1 MDETGLRLEREGGV
15 ARLVLARPDKQNAIS
30 RGMWQALADHADE
43 LSADATLRAV
53 IVTGEP
59 PMFSAGADIAEFAQV
74 FKDEAAA
81 HAYNELVQAT
91 MARIERLPVPVI
103 AEIRGS
109 CIGGGCG
116 LALACDLRFA
126 AAGSRLGITPAR
138 LGLAYSLGDVKRLT
152 DLVGPARAKDILFSA
167 RLLDAEEALRIGLI
181 DRVLPE
187 DGLAAAVAGY
197 VQGLAALSGNS
208 QRLMKRIVRLIL
220 DGQTGETAASR
231 ALRDGAVAHADF
243 AEGRGA
249 FLAKRRPR
257 FA

>member
-1 MDETGLRLEREGGV
+1 MDGTGLRLEREGSV

-30 RGMWQALADHADE
+30 RAMWRALLDHATE
-43 LSADATLRAV
+43 LAADPTVRAV
-53 IVTGEP
+53 IVTGAP
-59 PMFSAGADIAEFAQV
+59 PVFSAGADIAEFAHV
-74 FKDEAAA
+74 FQDEGAAQ
-81 HAYNELVQAT
+81 AYNELVQAA
-91 MARIERLPVPVI
+91 MAAIERLPVPVI

-126 AAGSRLGITPAR
+126 ATDARLGITPAR
-138 LGLAYSLGDVKRLT
+138 LGLAYSLGDVKRLM

-167 RLLDAEEALRIGLI
+167 RLLDAEEAGAIGLV
-181 DRVLPE
+181 DRVLPPE
-187 DGLAAAVAGY
+187 ELSQGVAAY
-197 VQGLAALSGNS
+197 VQGLTTLSGSS
-208 QRLMKRIVRLIL
+208 QRLIKQIVRLVL
-220 DGQTGETAASR
+220 SGQVEEDAASR

-243 AEGRGA
+243 AEGKSA